1 MVFNIE
7 TYLNSLPEDI
17 EEIDVSHK
25 KLKYIPDLSKFK
37 NLKMLNC
44 SGNQL
49 TSLPSLNENLEVL
62 QCSNNCLNS
71 LPSLNKKLKVLY
83 CSKNCLSSLPSL
95 NENLKILDCS
105 NNCLNYLPR
114 LNEKLEVLQCSN
126 NCLNSLPS
134 LNEKLEGLYCY
145 VNKLYSLPY
154 LNEKLISFNFD
165 NNPICEI
172 INSRKNMNETK
183 EKIKIFNKFRYL
195 YYCLKFKKQ
204 FRDLLW
210 KKVREPKIM
219 RRYHPSYL
227 IENLDVDIDLEMVVN
242 SW

>member
-1 MVFNIE
+1 MKSKEMAFNIE
-7 TYLNSLPEDI
+7 SYLNSLPEDI

-37 NLKMLNC
+37 NLKML
-44 SGNQL
+44 
-49 TSLPSLNENLEVL
+49 
-62 QCSNNCLNS
+62 
-71 LPSLNKKLKVLY
+71 
-83 CSKNCLSSLPSL
+83 
-95 NENLKILDCS
+95 I
-105 NNCLNYLPR
+105 
-114 LNEKLEVLQCSN
+114 CSN